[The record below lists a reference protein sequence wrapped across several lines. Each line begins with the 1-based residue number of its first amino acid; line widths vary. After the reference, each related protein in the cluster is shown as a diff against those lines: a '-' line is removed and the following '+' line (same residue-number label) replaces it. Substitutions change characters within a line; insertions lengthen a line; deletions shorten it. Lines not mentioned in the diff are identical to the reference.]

1 LLQCSIGGY
10 ICFNAPGISDP
21 AKDGASKEVPMT
33 YEETFGET
41 VFAMPQSSAN
51 DWFYTPFCWVGTDCE
66 HYFSDVFV
74 GRFF

>member
-1 LLQCSIGGY
+1 
-10 ICFNAPGISDP
+10 
-21 AKDGASKEVPMT
+21 MT

-41 VFAMPQSSAN
+41 VFAVPQSSAN